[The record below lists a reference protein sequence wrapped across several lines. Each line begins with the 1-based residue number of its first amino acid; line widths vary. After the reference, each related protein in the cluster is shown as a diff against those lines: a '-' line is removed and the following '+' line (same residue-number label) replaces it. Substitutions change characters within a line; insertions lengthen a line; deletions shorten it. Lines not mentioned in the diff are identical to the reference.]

1 MGYRYVHIYFDELA
15 VSDALAAGN
24 FRY

>member
-15 VSDALAAGN
+15 VSDALPAGN
-24 FRY
+24 FWY